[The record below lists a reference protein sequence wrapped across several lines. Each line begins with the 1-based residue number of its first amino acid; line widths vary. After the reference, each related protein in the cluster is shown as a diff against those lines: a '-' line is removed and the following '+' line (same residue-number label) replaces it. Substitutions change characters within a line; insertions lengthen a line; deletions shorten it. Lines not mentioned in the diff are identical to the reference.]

1 MENRLVRVEFE
12 LGIEKKKRTEELTGS
27 FFSFFFFSFWIF
39 GGAVFKRAILKIA
52 RELFAPVIARKKFQS
67 TVEYMW
73 KERGRYESG

>member
-1 MENRLVRVEFE
+1 MRVEFE

-52 RELFAPVIARKKFQS
+52 RELFAPVIAQKKFQS